1 MKENRRKEA
10 KIFSKWD
17 EHEDEEE
24 EPKMSHKTSFLMEK
38 APNNS
43 ISILL

>member
-17 EHEDEEE
+17 EHEDEE